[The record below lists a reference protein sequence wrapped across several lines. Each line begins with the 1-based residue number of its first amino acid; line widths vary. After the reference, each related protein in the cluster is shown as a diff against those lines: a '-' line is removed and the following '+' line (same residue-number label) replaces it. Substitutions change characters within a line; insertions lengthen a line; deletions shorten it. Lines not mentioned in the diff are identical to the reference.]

1 MSDARRRKEANMP
14 TGRKP
19 TPLKLVDNAKARHT
33 KETMEGRQD
42 GEPEGCTDKL
52 TPPRTLSPDAKK
64 EWRRV
69 VKLYRQLNT
78 KIINDLDVSTLS
90 AYCESVAIYRRAQT
104 EYQNKPLVYMN
115 ADGRPAE
122 NPYISI
128 MRREGQNIAKY
139 SEQLCLS
146 PIGRARMGVA
156 AAKKEA
162 ESDPMA
168 AYLSKY
174 GG

>member
-1 MSDARRRKEANMP
+1 MP

-90 AYCESVAIYRRAQT
+90 AYCESVAIYRRAQS

>member
-1 MSDARRRKEANMP
+1 MP

-33 KETMEGRQD
+33 KETLDGRQN

-52 TPPRTLSPDAKK
+52 TPPKTISSEAKK
-64 EWRRV
+64 EWKRI
-69 VKLYRQLNT
+69 VKLYRQLDA
-78 KIINDLDVSTLS
+78 KIINDLDISTLM
-90 AYCESVAIYRRAQT
+90 AYCESVAIYRRAQE
-104 EYQNKPLVYMN
+104 EYQNRPLVYMN

-122 NPYISI
+122 NPYITI

-139 SEQLCLS
+139 AEQLCLS
-146 PIGRARMGVA
+146 PVGRARMGVA

-168 AYLSKY
+168 AYLNKY
-174 GG
+174 DG

>member
-1 MSDARRRKEANMP
+1 MP

-33 KETMEGRQD
+33 KETLDGRQN
-42 GEPEGCTDKL
+42 GEPEGCSDKL
-52 TPPRTLSPDAKK
+52 SPPKSLSNEARK
-64 EWRRV
+64 EWRRI
-69 VKLYRQLNT
+69 VKLYRQLDA
-78 KIINDLDVSTLS
+78 KIINDLDVATLA
-90 AYCESVAIYRRAQT
+90 AYCESTAIYRRAQE
-104 EYQNKPLVYMN
+104 EYQNRPLVYMN

-122 NPYISI
+122 NPYVTI

-139 SEQLCLS
+139 AEQLCLS
-146 PIGRARMGVA
+146 PVGRARMGVA

-168 AYLSKY
+168 AYLNKY

>member
-1 MSDARRRKEANMP
+1 MP

-33 KETMEGRQD
+33 KETLDGRQN

-52 TPPRTLSPDAKK
+52 TPPKTISSEAKK
-64 EWRRV
+64 EWKRI
-69 VKLYRQLNT
+69 VKLYRQLDA
-78 KIINDLDVSTLS
+78 KIINDLDISTLM
-90 AYCESVAIYRRAQT
+90 AYCESVAIYRRSQE
-104 EYQNKPLVYMN
+104 EYQNRPLVYMN

-122 NPYISI
+122 NPYITI

-139 SEQLCLS
+139 AEQLCLS
-146 PIGRARMGVA
+146 PVGRARMGVA
-156 AAKKEA
+156 AAKKET

-168 AYLSKY
+168 AYLNKY